1 MNVEIKIDTS
11 VKEPFAVIY
20 TGEVTDEV
28 TRAVELLKKKEG
40 IITAK
45 DEDKISILKA
55 EDIYMVRIEE
65 GKTFIYGKNRRWKS
79 SKRLYELKEDVGPGF
94 MQISKA
100 CFINLSFMDS
110 VETTFG
116 GMMSMILKNGLKE
129 YVSRKY
135 LPDLKAYLGI

>member
-20 TGEVTDEV
+20 AGEVTDEV

-55 EDIYMVRIEE
+55 DDIYMVRIEE
-65 GKTFIYGKNRRWKS
+65 GKTFIYGKSRRWKS
-79 SKRLYELKEDVGPGF
+79 SKRLYELKEDVGSGF